1 MTDNNNT
8 NFPYKFLLNNR
19 QVSSLHKAFAN
30 NSLINVNLSKTRP
43 SKIMQSGGFLNRI
56 LGPLLKVG
64 LPLMKNILKPMAKIL
79 LIPLGL
85 TAAPSAGNVQ
95 FIKKVLEFGTT
106 ILII

>member
-1 MTDNNNT
+1 
-8 NFPYKFLLNNR
+8 
-19 QVSSLHKAFAN
+19 
-30 NSLINVNLSKTRP
+30 
-43 SKIMQSGGFLNRI
+43 MQSGGFLNRL